1 MGLTD
6 NDLKNVKYKEY
17 PMEICSMRLSAADA
31 SRFSDKEKQLAKKIS
46 TIKLKYEMEH
56 GVSSN
61 KAYED
66 LCDLCQIS
74 VTAFKYAVAGKKG
87 NTANRHFLY
96 KLAVGMKMTIEEADV
111 LFELEKGPLSDE
123 CLEDMICYCALRD
136 HDSIYEFIDEFEEK
150 TNYKIGMRDRS
161 PKK

>member
-1 MGLTD
+1 MNRT
-6 NDLKNVKYKEY
+6 E
-17 PMEICSMRLSAADA
+17 A
-31 SRFSDKEKQLAKKIS
+31 KEKAAAL
-46 TIKLKYEMEH
+46 
-56 GVSSN
+56 
-61 KAYED
+61 
-66 LCDLCQIS
+66 
-74 VTAFKYAVAGKKG
+74 VA
-87 NTANRHFLY
+87 
-96 KLAVGMKMTIEEADV
+96 KMTIEEADV

>member
-1 MGLTD
+1 M
-6 NDLKNVKYKEY
+6 
-17 PMEICSMRLSAADA
+17 C
-31 SRFSDKEKQLAKKIS
+31 
-46 TIKLKYEMEH
+46 H
-56 GVSSN
+56 
-61 KAYED
+61 
-66 LCDLCQIS
+66 LCQIS